1 MRARGDSWQAWLGQG
16 VLALSMLSL
25 RPSTAEADIWQC
37 RGPDGALNITN
48 VRPPRGSRC
57 RLVVREAPR
66 RPKPQLRAVRGRR
79 RRNPPVSARRR
90 TSSERHRRYD
100 TLLREAAARYLLPF
114 AFLKAV
120 VSVESDFTPTA
131 LSNKGAMGLM
141 QLMPRTAA
149 AMGVTDPFDPVQN
162 VFGGARYLRV
172 LANRLGGDLVLTIA
186 AYHAGEGAVK
196 RHGGVPPYPDT
207 RRYVQRVL
215 EAYERFRVMEG
226 GG

>member
-1 MRARGDSWQAWLGQG
+1 MRARGSSWQAWLGRG
-16 VLALSMLSL
+16 VLALSLLSL
-25 RPSTAEADIWQC
+25 RLPPAAADIWQC

-57 RLVVREAPR
+57 RLIVRETPR
-66 RPKPQLRAVRGRR
+66 RPK
-79 RRNPPVSARRR
+79 ARRR
-90 TSSERHRRYD
+90 AARRTSRPSRSSAAPRVPRGERHRRYD
-100 TLLREAAARYLLPF
+100 TLLREAAARYQLPF

-131 LSNKGAMGLM
+131 LSDKGAMGLM

-172 LANRLGGDLVLTIA
+172 LANRFGGDLVLTIA
-186 AYHAGEGAVK
+186 AYHAGAGAVK

-215 EAYERFRVMEG
+215 EAYTRFRAMEG
-226 GG
+226 G